1 MGLFGVG
8 LYRLTGKGLLASCD
22 DDCADALVIVVVA
35 QSFVE
40 LLEERCAES
49 IEGLGTVQGDCSR
62 WSALAL
68 WFNLVLDTYSGQHQ
82 AWGSK

>member
-40 LLEERCAES
+40 LLEKR
-49 IEGLGTVQGDCSR
+49 
-62 WSALAL
+62 
-68 WFNLVLDTYSGQHQ
+68 
-82 AWGSK
+82 